1 MTMQMAAYGRLTS
14 DPVLRESKAGK
25 PWATG
30 RVAVDA
36 GTKDDEQ
43 QTLFVGIVAFGKTA
57 EKLLRHAK
65 GDPLSVSGRCE
76 INAWT
81 DSEGATRQE
90 LKIIADAV
98 VSAKTVRPGGRKKQ
112 AQDGASRYRDEA
124 PFDDAMGF

>member
-1 MTMQMAAYGRLTS
+1 MMQASVYGRLTS

-36 GTKDDEQ
+36 GTQDDEKL
-43 QTLFVGIVAFGKTA
+43 TLFVGVVAFGKTA
-57 EKLLRHAK
+57 ERLSRHAK
-65 GDPLSVSGRCE
+65 GDPISVSGRCE
-76 INAWT
+76 MNAWT
-81 DSEGATRQE
+81 DSEGATRRE
-90 LKIIADAV
+90 LKIIADAL